1 MKKFQKNPG
10 ESERA
15 AYNFNGIAF
24 DILCVLL
31 NNMSDDKLPNA
42 IMDEDVRLR
51 KGAIEKIDI
60 TQYANFI
67 KSIKNDIDK
76 IEFKPLRL
84 HIHAQKAFKIIVPI
98 HDAIMIECDDK
109 ETAQDV
115 AQLMKDTANQLFN
128 GEFAHVTLE
137 EIGGVDHE

>member
-51 KGAIEKIDI
+51 KGGDREHR
-60 TQYANFI
+60 YY
-67 KSIKNDIDK
+67 
-76 IEFKPLRL
+76 
-84 HIHAQKAFKIIVPI
+84 PI
-98 HDAIMIECDDK
+98 CK
-109 ETAQDV
+109 
-115 AQLMKDTANQLFN
+115 FY
-128 GEFAHVTLE
+128 
-137 EIGGVDHE
+137 

>member
-51 KGAIEKIDI
+51 
-60 TQYANFI
+60 
-67 KSIKNDIDK
+67 
-76 IEFKPLRL
+76 
-84 HIHAQKAFKIIVPI
+84 
-98 HDAIMIECDDK
+98 
-109 ETAQDV
+109 
-115 AQLMKDTANQLFN
+115 
-128 GEFAHVTLE
+128 
-137 EIGGVDHE
+137 